1 MMTTTDE
8 QPHQQD
14 HGSLFPVHREPDQV
28 HGMHVDLLDDGS
40 MPMMETDIIY
50 DPERMAHLLVPDD
63 GYQNELQAWA
73 QGPGLQAGAS
83 WASSVY
89 SF

>member
-1 MMTTTDE
+1 MTTTDE

-14 HGSLFPVHREPDQV
+14 HGN
-28 HGMHVDLLDDGS
+28 DGS